1 MWKRQSNS
9 LSHKPSGV
17 KGTLHR
23 TTPSTRHD
31 ASSAL
36 PGGVTRTAPR
46 SVLSCQLRQLCDRL
60 LKHGENMVN
69 NPRHQRERRQTTAGS
84 TLEADISE
92 AINTISS
99 EELQGDN
106 LRATDLT
113 QLAESSN
120 SIHNHLFS
128 GSSIHKGDIV
138 PVPYDDLGWF
148 SKTVELAMDG
158 SLYVGLAI
166 GVMFIAGTLL
176 SGAIGLFGDTCLICS
191 FIGYANTVAP

>member
-1 MWKRQSNS
+1 MVKMFEVIH
-9 LSHKPSGV
+9 LLPVIGV
-17 KGTLHR
+17 MVAT
-23 TTPSTRHD
+23 
-31 ASSAL
+31 
-36 PGGVTRTAPR
+36 
-46 SVLSCQLRQLCDRL
+46 LSCGGAAGQAALLSRVTPLAATL
-60 LKHGENMVN
+60 LKYGAEPLLLQTTMVN